1 LLGMDITEYGPS
13 KLQESVTALYYW
25 SIKWGMSFN
34 PKKCMHMALGKNL
47 PIFKL
52 FMNGVA
58 IPQTCGLKYLGVYIQ
73 SDLKCHGHTMNTVKK
88 GNRLLAMIRRCLFS
102 ASTKTKMIAFNTVVW
117 PVLEYASQ
125 VWSPYIKTIIDKVE
139 TVQRRAVKWAYRLGP
154 VESVSECMIKNNI

>member
-1 LLGMDITEYGPS
+1 MYACGPR
-13 KLQESVTALYYW
+13 
-25 SIKWGMSFN
+25 
-34 PKKCMHMALGKNL
+34 KKSSH
-47 PIFKL
+47 FKL

-154 VESVSECMIKNNI
+154 VESVSECMIKNNIEQLKEKRQHLDLNFLKRIEFGLYEVGIAY